1 MRKACFA
8 NARKGAYLAYVT
20 AASVKQSSLY
30 RYKPNPYKIPPPP
43 RLAGISRIFSP
54 LNINSKPRLYPIEAR
69 F

>member
-30 RYKPNPYKIPPPP
+30 RYKPNPLDSPPPP
-43 RLAGISRIFSP
+43 VKIHIYLLLSI
-54 LNINSKPRLYPIEAR
+54 
-69 F
+69 